1 MSKMKILIVDDD
13 PDVRHG
19 LHVWLKASQYD
30 SYFAA
35 DALSAISEARKVQPD
50 LILLDLG
57 LACGD
62 GFMVMERLRSN
73 TNLAC
78 IPVIIASARDP
89 QANQLRA
96 LKEGA
101 KAFVHKPF
109 DNDRLLETIRE
120 VLGRQ
125 DSSLSSADVGTKA

>member
-1 MSKMKILIVDDD
+1 MSNMKILIVDDD
-13 PDVRHG
+13 PDVRLG
-19 LHVWLKASQYD
+19 LHVWLKASHYD

-57 LACGD
+57 LAGGD
-62 GFMVMERLRSN
+62 GFRVMERLRSN

-78 IPVIIASARDP
+78 IPVIIVSARDP

-120 VLGRQ
+120 VLGGQ
-125 DSSLSSADVGTKA
+125 DSSLRSADAGTKA